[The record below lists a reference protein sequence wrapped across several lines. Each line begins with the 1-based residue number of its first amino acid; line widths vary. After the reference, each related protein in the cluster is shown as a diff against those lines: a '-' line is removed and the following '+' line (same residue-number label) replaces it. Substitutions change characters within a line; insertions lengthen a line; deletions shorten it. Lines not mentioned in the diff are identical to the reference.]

1 MDRHSAPVGT
11 CPQGSVPT
19 SSWGILEME
28 VGMFSAHN
36 NIDGRSRDGRG
47 AYGTT
52 NQRRGDVMDTGIEHI
67 LRNTALQN
75 NAMQN
80 NVTQNK
86 KRAGASHGSGRSKSA
101 PQLLALPSLGME
113 PVTRRPLTILIA
125 DDHPMV
131 REGLSAVINRQ
142 SEMRVVAEAGNG
154 HEAVEKFE
162 ALRPEVAL
170 YYHRMPKKDVLEAVM
185 SIYEREPAA
194 RIVIVTSYQSEED
207 IYRALRAGAQGY
219 ILKDAPS
226 EDLIDCIHAV
236 GDGKSWIPPAVGAK
250 LAQRVT
256 ERPLTARETE
266 VIRALAKGKSNKEIG
281 VALNISEGT
290 VKVHVTHML
299 EKLKVTG
306 RTEAIGE
313 ALKRGLVTM
322 E

>member
-1 MDRHSAPVGT
+1 
-11 CPQGSVPT
+11 
-19 SSWGILEME
+19 
-28 VGMFSAHN
+28 MFSANN
-36 NIDGRSRDGRG
+36 NIDGRPQDGRRT
-47 AYGTT
+47 YGTT
-52 NQRRGDVMDTGIEHI
+52 HQRNGGVMGPGIQHI
-67 LRNTALQN
+67 SRNTAIQN
-75 NAMQN
+75 NDM
-80 NVTQNK
+80 K
-86 KRAGASHGSGRSKSA
+86 DKERARASHGSGGSKSA
-101 PQLLALPSLGME
+101 PQLLEQSSSGME
-113 PVTRRPLTILIA
+113 PVTGRSLTILIA

-131 REGLSAVINRQ
+131 REGLAAVINRQ
-142 SEMRVVAEAGNG
+142 PEMRVVAEAGNG
-154 HEAVEKFE
+154 REAVGKFV
-162 ALRPEVAL
+162 ALRPDVAL
-170 YYHRMPKKDVLEAVM
+170 LDLRMPMMDGIEAAM

-194 RIVIVTSYQSEED
+194 RMVIVTSYQCEED

-250 LAQRVT
+250 LARRLT

-322 E
+322 DLA

>member
-1 MDRHSAPVGT
+1 MMD
-11 CPQGSVPT
+11 
-19 SSWGILEME
+19 GI
-28 VGMFSAHN
+28 
-36 NIDGRSRDGRG
+36 
-47 AYGTT
+47 
-52 NQRRGDVMDTGIEHI
+52 
-67 LRNTALQN
+67 
-75 NAMQN
+75 
-80 NVTQNK
+80 
-86 KRAGASHGSGRSKSA
+86 
-101 PQLLALPSLGME
+101 
-113 PVTRRPLTILIA
+113 
-125 DDHPMV
+125 
-131 REGLSAVINRQ
+131 
-142 SEMRVVAEAGNG
+142 
-154 HEAVEKFE
+154 
-162 ALRPEVAL
+162 
-170 YYHRMPKKDVLEAVM
+170 EAVM

-194 RIVIVTSYQSEED
+194 RMVIVTSYQSEED

-250 LAQRVT
+250 LARRVT

-313 ALKRGLVTM
+313 AVKRGLVTM

>member
-1 MDRHSAPVGT
+1 MLSA
-11 CPQGSVPT
+11 
-19 SSWGILEME
+19 
-28 VGMFSAHN
+28 N
-36 NIDGRSRDGRG
+36 NINRRPRNRREV
-47 AYGTT
+47 YGTT
-52 NQRRGDVMDTGIEHI
+52 NQRKGGVMGPGIQHI
-67 LRNTALQN
+67 LRNTAIQN

-80 NVTQNK
+80 NVTQHNVMQNK
-86 KRAGASHGSGRSKSA
+86 ERADASHGGDRSKSV
-101 PQLLALPSLGME
+101 PQLLGQSSSGME
-113 PVTRRPLTILIA
+113 LVPRRPLTILIA

-154 HEAVEKFE
+154 HEAVEKFV
-162 ALRPEVAL
+162 ALRPDVAL
-170 YYHRMPKKDVLEAVM
+170 LDLRMPMMDGIEAVM

-194 RIVIVTSYQSEED
+194 RMVIVTSYQSEED

-250 LAQRVT
+250 LARRVT

-313 ALKRGLVTM
+313 AVKRGLVTM

>member
-1 MDRHSAPVGT
+1 MGP
-11 CPQGSVPT
+11 
-19 SSWGILEME
+19 GI
-28 VGMFSAHN
+28 
-36 NIDGRSRDGRG
+36 
-47 AYGTT
+47 
-52 NQRRGDVMDTGIEHI
+52 QHI
-67 LRNTALQN
+67 LRNTAIQN

-80 NVTQNK
+80 NVTQHNVMQNK
-86 KRAGASHGSGRSKSA
+86 ERADASHGGDRSKSV
-101 PQLLALPSLGME
+101 PQLLGQSSSGME
-113 PVTRRPLTILIA
+113 LVPRRPLTILIA

-154 HEAVEKFE
+154 HEAVEKFV
-162 ALRPEVAL
+162 ALRPDVAL
-170 YYHRMPKKDVLEAVM
+170 LDLRMPMMDGIEAVM

-194 RIVIVTSYQSEED
+194 RMVIVTSYQSEED

-250 LAQRVT
+250 LARRVT

-313 ALKRGLVTM
+313 AVKRGLVTM